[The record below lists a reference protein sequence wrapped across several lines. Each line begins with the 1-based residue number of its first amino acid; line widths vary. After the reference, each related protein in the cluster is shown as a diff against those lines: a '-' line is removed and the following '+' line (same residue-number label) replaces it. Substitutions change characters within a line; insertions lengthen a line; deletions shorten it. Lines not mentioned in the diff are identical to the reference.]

1 MLKSITK
8 IIINAIIIFIIAY
21 TYMYLTENLHVV
33 EEPFF
38 KLIVTTFI
46 FSNMIMVGLKVFFEK
61 NNNIDIDMD

>member
-8 IIINAIIIFIIAY
+8 IIINTIIIFIMAY
-21 TYMYLTENLHVV
+21 IYMYLTEKLHVA

-46 FSNMIMVGLKVFFEK
+46 FSNTIIIALKVFFEK
-61 NNNIDIDMD
+61 NNNIDID